1 MTSPFGRPDL
11 RTEDQRFIT
20 GRGRYVD
27 DLRVPGSLHAAVV
40 RSPYAHAR
48 VERIDAAA
56 ARGMPGVVAVLTA
69 ADLPECQRPI
79 PAATPSPASFRSAPQ
94 SVFADPM
101 VRHTGEI
108 VAVVLAETP
117 YLAADAAEAV
127 GVDYVPLPTAAGL
140 AAATAAGAPRVFEGW
155 PDNVAGPSSAQVGEP
170 AVALGTAE
178 VVVEADLD
186 LARVAGA
193 PLEPRGIVVVP
204 EGPDGRFTIWIPS
217 QSPYGLRG
225 AIAGALDLPEE
236 RVRIICTDSGG
247 GFGIKGHT
255 YAEDIILAAAARR
268 LGRTLRWTES
278 RREHFLSGSPDRG
291 QRHHARLG
299 VDGHGRIVAIETAFA
314 RDHGAYLPLGEVI
327 TRNTI
332 NHLPGPYRVPHLV
345 ASGQNVVSHTLFGGA
360 YRGSGRPEAA
370 FVMERL
376 IDRAARRLG
385 LDPAE
390 IRRRNFVRPDEMPY
404 RTGLIYR
411 DGTPISYDP
420 ADYPGSFERL
430 LEAFDYAGWRKRQA
444 DRRGSATP
452 LGVGLGCYVQG
463 TGVGPFEGADVRVD
477 GAGNVQVI
485 IGVSSQGQAHETT
498 MAQIAAA
505 ELGVELPRVTVVA
518 GDTALLPFG
527 NGTGG
532 SRVAAN
538 AGPAVAK
545 SSREVADKARRVA
558 AEMLECAPADVV
570 LAGGRLHVAGM
581 PQRGLA
587 LGEVARAA
595 VRNKT
600 LVREG
605 QPGLQA
611 CGYFSPESVTFAFG
625 AHACALEVDRETGAV
640 RILRYLALHDCG
652 RAINPLVVEGQLQGG
667 MAQGIGTA
675 LCEELVHDGEGQL
688 LTGSFM
694 DYAIPTAADLPP
706 LETIAVSFPST
717 RNALGIKGVGESGI
731 IAPPAA
737 IANAVEDALADR
749 GAEIT
754 RVPVTPARL
763 WEALRKGAGGDPGRS
778 PD

>member
-1 MTSPFGRPDL
+1 MTTPFGRPDL
-11 RTEDQRFIT
+11 RKEDQRFIT

-27 DLRVPGSLHAAVV
+27 DLRVPGCLHAAFV

-56 ARGMPGVVAVLTA
+56 ARVMPGVAAVFTS
-69 ADLPECQRPI
+69 ADLSECKGPI
-79 PAATPSPASFRSAPQ
+79 SAATPAPASFRSAPQ
-94 SVFADPM
+94 SVFGDPI
-101 VRHTGEI
+101 VRHTGEV
-108 VAVVLAETP
+108 VAVVIAEAAS
-117 YLAADAAEAV
+117 LAADAAEAV
-127 GVDYVPLPTAAGL
+127 EVDYSPLPAAAGL
-140 AAATAAGAPRVFEGW
+140 AAASAPGAPRVFDAW
-155 PDNVAGPSSAQVGEP
+155 PDNVAGPSSAQVGDP
-170 AVALGTAE
+170 GAALGKAD
-178 VVVEADLD
+178 VVVEAELD
-186 LARVAGA
+186 LARVVGA
-193 PLEPRGIVVVP
+193 PLEPRGLLIVP
-204 EGPDGRFTIWIPS
+204 EGPDGRFTIWVPS
-217 QSPYGLRG
+217 QSPYSLRA
-225 AIAGALDLPEE
+225 AIAAALELPEE

-268 LGRTLRWTES
+268 LGRPVRWMES

-299 VDGHGRIVAIETAFA
+299 VDREGRIVAITTDFA
-314 RDHGAYLPLGEVI
+314 RDHGAYLTLGEVI

-332 NHLPGPYRVPHLV
+332 NHLPGPYRVPHL
-345 ASGQNVVSHTLFGGA
+345 AAAAQNVVTHTLFGGA
-360 YRGSGRPEAA
+360 YRGSGRPEAV

-390 IRRRNFVRPDEMPY
+390 IRRRNLVRPDEMPH
-404 RTGLIYR
+404 RTGLVYR
-411 DGTPISYDP
+411 DGTPVSYDP
-420 ADYPGSFERL
+420 ADYPAAFDRL
-430 LEAFDYAGWRKRQA
+430 LTAFDYTGWRKRQA
-444 DRRGSATP
+444 EQAGSATP
-452 LGVGLGCYVQG
+452 IGVGLGCYVQG

-477 GAGNVQVI
+477 TGGNVQVV

-505 ELGVELPRVTVVA
+505 ELGVELDRVTVVA
-518 GDTALLPFG
+518 GDTAMLPFG

-545 SSREVADKARRVA
+545 SSREVAARARRVA

-570 LAGGRLHVAGM
+570 LTAGRVHVAGV
-581 PQRGLA
+581 PQRGLP

-605 QPGLQA
+605 QPGLQV

-625 AHACALEVDRETGAV
+625 AQVCAIEVDTETGAV
-640 RILRYLALHDCG
+640 RILRYLGLHDCG

-667 MAQGIGTA
+667 IAQGIGTA
-675 LCEELVHDGEGQL
+675 LCEELVHDAEGQL
-688 LTGSFM
+688 LTGSLM
-694 DYAIPTAADLPP
+694 DYAMLLAADLPS
-706 LETIAVSFPST
+706 LETIVMSFPST
-717 RNALGIKGVGESGI
+717 RNELGIKGVGESGI

-754 RVPVTPARL
+754 RVPITPARV
-763 WEALRKGAGGDPGRS
+763 WEALGRGRTRT
-778 PD
+778 

>member
-1 MTSPFGRPDL
+1 MTTPFGRPDL
-11 RTEDQRFIT
+11 RKEDERFIT

-27 DLRVPGSLHAAVV
+27 DMRVPGCLHAAFV
-40 RSPYAHAR
+40 RSPHAHAR
-48 VERIDAAA
+48 VDRIDAAA
-56 ARGMPGVVAVLTA
+56 ARGMPGVVAVFTT
-69 ADLPECQRPI
+69 ADLPECKRPI
-79 PAATPSPASFRSAPQ
+79 PAATPAPASFRSAPQ

-108 VAVVLAETP
+108 VAVVLAEAP

-127 GVDYVPLPTAAGL
+127 TVDYSPLPVSAGLTAAS
-140 AAATAAGAPRVFEGW
+140 APGASRVFDAW
-155 PDNVAGPSSAQVGEP
+155 PDNVAGPSTAQVGEP
-170 AVALGTAE
+170 GAALATAR
-178 VVVEADLD
+178 VVVEAELE

-193 PLEPRGIVVVP
+193 PLEPRGLVVMP

-225 AIAGALDLPEE
+225 AIAAALELPEE

-255 YAEDIILAAAARR
+255 YAEDIILAASARR
-268 LGRTLRWTES
+268 LERPLRWTES

-291 QRHHARLG
+291 QRHHAKLG
-299 VDGHGRIVAIETAFA
+299 VDGDGRIVAIETAFA

-327 TRNTI
+327 TLNTI
-332 NHLPGPYRVPHLV
+332 NHLPGPYRVPHLG
-345 ASGQNVVSHTLFGGA
+345 ATGRNVVTHTLFGGA

-390 IRRRNFVRPDEMPY
+390 IRRRNLVRPDEMPY

-430 LEAFDYAGWRKRQA
+430 LEAFDYTGWRKRQA
-444 DRRGSATP
+444 ERRGSAMP
-452 LGVGLGCYVQG
+452 LGIGLGCYVQG

-477 GAGNVQVI
+477 AGGNVQVM

-505 ELGVELPRVTVVA
+505 ELGVELARVTVVA
-518 GDTALLPFG
+518 GDTATLPFG

-545 SSREVADKARRVA
+545 SSREVAARARRVA
-558 AEMLECAPADVV
+558 AEMLECAAADVV
-570 LAGGRLHVAGM
+570 LADGRVHVAGM
-581 PQRGLA
+581 PQRGFA

-605 QPGLQA
+605 QPGLQV

-625 AHACALEVDRETGAV
+625 AHACALEVDVETGRV

-652 RAINPLVVEGQLQGG
+652 RAINPRVVEGQLQGG
-667 MAQGIGTA
+667 IAQGIGTA
-675 LCEELVHDGEGQL
+675 LCEELVHDAEGQL

-694 DYAIPTAADLPP
+694 DYALPVAGDLPA
-706 LETIAVSFPST
+706 LESIAVSFPST
-717 RNALGIKGVGESGI
+717 RNELGIKGVGESGI

-749 GAEIT
+749 GAEIA
-754 RVPVTPARL
+754 RVPITPARL
-763 WEALRKGAGGDPGRS
+763 WESLRKDA
-778 PD
+778 

>member
-1 MTSPFGRPDL
+1 MTTPFGRPDL
-11 RTEDQRFIT
+11 RKEDERFIT

-27 DLRVPGSLHAAVV
+27 DMRVPGCLHAAFV
-40 RSPYAHAR
+40 RSPHAHAR
-48 VERIDAAA
+48 VDRIDAAA
-56 ARGMPGVVAVLTA
+56 ARGMPGVVAVFTA
-69 ADLPECQRPI
+69 ADLPECKRPI
-79 PAATPSPASFRSAPQ
+79 PAATPAPASFRSAPQ

-108 VAVVLAETP
+108 VAVVLAEAP

-127 GVDYVPLPTAAGL
+127 TVDYSPLPVSAGLTAAS
-140 AAATAAGAPRVFEGW
+140 APGASRVFDAW
-155 PDNVAGPSSAQVGEP
+155 PDNVAGPSTAQVGEP
-170 AVALGTAE
+170 GAALATAR
-178 VVVEADLD
+178 VVVEAELE

-193 PLEPRGIVVVP
+193 PLEPRGLVVMP

-225 AIAGALDLPEE
+225 AIAAALELPEE

-255 YAEDIILAAAARR
+255 YAEDIILAASARR
-268 LGRTLRWTES
+268 LERPLRWTES

-291 QRHHARLG
+291 QRHHAKLG
-299 VDGHGRIVAIETAFA
+299 VDGDGRIVAIETAFA

-327 TRNTI
+327 TLNTI
-332 NHLPGPYRVPHLV
+332 NHLPGPYRVPHLG
-345 ASGQNVVSHTLFGGA
+345 ATGRNVVTHTLFGGA

-390 IRRRNFVRPDEMPY
+390 IRRRNLVRPDEMPY

-430 LEAFDYAGWRKRQA
+430 LEAFDYTGWRKRQA
-444 DRRGSATP
+444 ERRGSAMP
-452 LGVGLGCYVQG
+452 LGIGLGCYVQG

-477 GAGNVQVI
+477 AGGNVQVM

-505 ELGVELPRVTVVA
+505 ELGVELARVTVVA
-518 GDTALLPFG
+518 GDTATLPFG

-545 SSREVADKARRVA
+545 SSREVAARARRVA
-558 AEMLECAPADVV
+558 AEMLECAAADVV
-570 LAGGRLHVAGM
+570 LADGRVQVAGM
-581 PQRGLA
+581 PQRGFA

-605 QPGLQA
+605 QPGLQV

-625 AHACALEVDRETGAV
+625 AHACALEVDVETGRV

-652 RAINPLVVEGQLQGG
+652 RAINPRVVEGQLQGG
-667 MAQGIGTA
+667 IAQGIGTA
-675 LCEELVHDGEGQL
+675 LCEELVHDAEGQL

-694 DYAIPTAADLPP
+694 DYALPVAGDLPA
-706 LETIAVSFPST
+706 LESIAVSFPST
-717 RNALGIKGVGESGI
+717 RNELGIKGVGESGI

-737 IANAVEDALADR
+737 IANAVEDALAER
-749 GAEIT
+749 GAEIA
-754 RVPVTPARL
+754 RVPITPARL
-763 WEALRKGAGGDPGRS
+763 WESLRKDA
-778 PD
+778 

>member
-1 MTSPFGRPDL
+1 MTTPFGRPDL
-11 RTEDQRFIT
+11 RKEDERFIT

-27 DLRVPGSLHAAVV
+27 DMRVPGCLHAAFV
-40 RSPYAHAR
+40 RSPHAHAR
-48 VERIDAAA
+48 VDRIDAAA
-56 ARGMPGVVAVLTA
+56 ARGMPGVVAVFTA
-69 ADLPECQRPI
+69 ADLPECKRPI
-79 PAATPSPASFRSAPQ
+79 PAATPAPASFRSAPQ

-108 VAVVLAETP
+108 VAVVLSETP

-127 GVDYVPLPTAAGL
+127 TVDYSPLPVSAGLTAAS
-140 AAATAAGAPRVFEGW
+140 APGASRVFDAW
-155 PDNVAGPSSAQVGEP
+155 PDNVAGPSTAQVGEP
-170 AVALGTAE
+170 GAALATAR
-178 VVVEADLD
+178 VVVEAELE

-193 PLEPRGIVVVP
+193 PLEPRGLVVMP

-225 AIAGALDLPEE
+225 AIAAALDLPEE

-255 YAEDIILAAAARR
+255 YAEDIILAASARR
-268 LGRTLRWTES
+268 LERPLRWTES

-291 QRHHARLG
+291 QRHHAKLG
-299 VDGHGRIVAIETAFA
+299 VDGDGRIVAIETAFA

-327 TRNTI
+327 TLNTI
-332 NHLPGPYRVPHLV
+332 NHLPGPYRVPHLG
-345 ASGQNVVSHTLFGGA
+345 ATGRNVVTHTLFGGA

-390 IRRRNFVRPDEMPY
+390 IRRRNLVRPDEMPY

-420 ADYPGSFERL
+420 ADYPGCFERL
-430 LEAFDYAGWRKRQA
+430 LEAFDYTGWRKRQA
-444 DRRGSATP
+444 ERRGSAMP
-452 LGVGLGCYVQG
+452 LGIGLGCYVQG

-477 GAGNVQVI
+477 AGGNVQVM

-505 ELGVELPRVTVVA
+505 ELGVELARVTVVA
-518 GDTALLPFG
+518 GDTATLPFG

-545 SSREVADKARRVA
+545 SAREVAAKARRVA
-558 AEMLECAPADVV
+558 AEMLECAAADVV
-570 LAGGRLHVAGM
+570 LADGRVHVAGM

-605 QPGLQA
+605 QPGLQV

-625 AHACALEVDRETGAV
+625 AHACALEVDVETGRV

-652 RAINPLVVEGQLQGG
+652 RAINPRVVEGQLQGG
-667 MAQGIGTA
+667 IAQGIGTA
-675 LCEELVHDGEGQL
+675 LCEELVHDAEGQL

-694 DYAIPTAADLPP
+694 DYALPVAADLPA
-706 LETIAVSFPST
+706 LESIAVSFPST
-717 RNALGIKGVGESGI
+717 RNELGIKGVGESGI

-749 GAEIT
+749 GAEIA
-754 RVPVTPARL
+754 RVPITPARL
-763 WEALRKGAGGDPGRS
+763 WESLRKDA
-778 PD
+778 

>member
-11 RTEDQRFIT
+11 RKEDQRFIT

-27 DLRVPGSLHAAVV
+27 DLRVPGCLHAAFV

-48 VERIDAAA
+48 VERIDTAA

-69 ADLPECQRPI
+69 ADLPECKRPI
-79 PAATPSPASFRSAPQ
+79 PPATPSPASFRSAPQ
-94 SVFADPM
+94 SVFADPL
-101 VRHTGEI
+101 VRHTGEV
-108 VAVVLAETP
+108 VAVVLAEAP

-127 GVDYVPLPTAAGL
+127 VVDYAPLPAAAGL
-140 AAATAAGAPRVFEGW
+140 AAASAPGAPRVFEAW

-170 AVALGTAE
+170 GAALGKAE
-178 VVVEADLD
+178 VVVEAELV

-193 PLEPRGIVVVP
+193 PLEPRGLLVMP
-204 EGPDGRFTIWIPS
+204 EGPDGRFTVWIPS
-217 QSPYGLRG
+217 QTPYGLRG
-225 AIAGALDLPEE
+225 AIAGALELPEE

-255 YAEDIILAAAARR
+255 YAEDIILAAAAHR
-268 LGRTLRWTES
+268 LGRPLRWTES

-299 VDGHGRIVAIETAFA
+299 VDGEGRILAVETTFA

-332 NHLPGPYRVPHLV
+332 NHLPGPYRVPHLG
-345 ASGQNVVSHTLFGGA
+345 ASGQNVVTHTLFGGA

-390 IRRRNFVRPDEMPY
+390 IRRRNLVRPDEMPY

-411 DGTPISYDP
+411 DGTPVSYDP
-420 ADYPGSFERL
+420 ADFPAAFQRL
-430 LEAFDYAGWRKRQA
+430 LDAFDYAGWRKRQA
-444 DRRGSATP
+444 ERRGSATP

-477 GAGNVQVI
+477 GGGNVQVI

-505 ELGVELPRVTVVA
+505 ELGVELARVTVVA
-518 GDTALLPFG
+518 GDTATLPFG

-558 AEMLECAPADVV
+558 AELLECAPADVV
-570 LAGGRLHVAGM
+570 LAGGRAHVAGM
-581 PQRGLA
+581 LQRGLP

-595 VRNKT
+595 VRNKA
-600 LVREG
+600 LVRDG

-625 AHACALEVDRETGAV
+625 THACALEVDVETGKV

-675 LCEELVHDGEGQL
+675 LSEELVHDEEGQL

-694 DYAIPTAADLPP
+694 DYAMPTAADLPP

-717 RNALGIKGVGESGI
+717 RNDLGIKGVGESGI

-754 RVPVTPARL
+754 RVPITPVRL
-763 WEALRKGAGGDPGRS
+763 WEALGKNA
-778 PD
+778 